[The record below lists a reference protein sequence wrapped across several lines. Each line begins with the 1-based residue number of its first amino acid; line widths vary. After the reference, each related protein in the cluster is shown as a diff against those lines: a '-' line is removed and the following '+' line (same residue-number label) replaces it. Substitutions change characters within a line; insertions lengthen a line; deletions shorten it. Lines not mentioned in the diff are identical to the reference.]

1 MERGHTLYFPAKPEK
16 ENRNFRI
23 FNWGKIVMSLSNRSQ
38 LNRRESLGK
47 ALMKLCLLLKQG
59 QKLVL
64 SDALAVQSQG
74 PRILRSKGFKS

>member
-23 FNWGKIVMSLSNRSQ
+23 FNWGKSVMSLSKRSQ

-47 ALMKLCLLLKQG
+47 ALIKLWVLLKKITTNPLDRDYDDDFDDVAKRG
-59 QKLVL
+59 
-64 SDALAVQSQG
+64 
-74 PRILRSKGFKS
+74 